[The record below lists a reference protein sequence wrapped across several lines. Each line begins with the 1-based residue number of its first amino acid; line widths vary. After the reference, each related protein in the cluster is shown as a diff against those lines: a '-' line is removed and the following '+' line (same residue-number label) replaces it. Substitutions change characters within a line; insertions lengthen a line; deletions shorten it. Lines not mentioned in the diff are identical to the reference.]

1 MAYSFGFPLQKS
13 TARRE
18 TVPDPPRP
26 ARPDGRLVWLHA
38 PTLDAARSMTELAR
52 RVIFDEGFPVLLT
65 TPAPVASVGGLIVQ
79 PAPPDT
85 PAEARAFLDHWQ
97 PEAAVMSEGEL
108 RPSLLREAIDRH
120 VPLAMVD
127 GMSPHILQGRER
139 WWPGQMRGLL
149 AHFRYV
155 LTVDETAARAFR
167 KGGGAANAVVVSGR
181 MEEGSGVLPCTEAER
196 AALARVLATR
206 QVWLAVA
213 LPEAEEAAVIA
224 AHRHALRLAHR
235 LLLVIAPKDPARA
248 APLAEALQKDPGWT
262 VACRAADEEPEPETE
277 VFIADGPTELGLW
290 YRLAPVSYLGGSLTT
305 GCLRDPMEAAAL
317 GSAVI
322 HGPRAGQFGG
332 AMGRLGAARA
342 TIPVSS
348 DAELAEAL
356 SDLLAPDRAA
366 RLAHA
371 AWAVASDG
379 TDVTDRVVA
388 LIGRMMDIER

>member
-1 MAYSFGFPLQKS
+1 MAYSFGFPLLKS

-18 TVPDPPRP
+18 TVTELPRP
-26 ARPDGRLVWLHA
+26 ARPEGRLVWLHA
-38 PTLDAARSMTELAR
+38 PTLDAARSMSELAR
-52 RVIFDEGFPVLLT
+52 RVIFDEGCTVLLT
-65 TPAPVASVGGLIVQ
+65 TPAPAPSLGGLIVQ
-79 PAPPDT
+79 PGPPDT

-97 PEAAVMSEGEL
+97 PDAAVMSEGEL
-108 RPSLLREAIDRH
+108 RPSALREIIERR

-127 GMSPHILQGRER
+127 GMSPYILPGRER

-167 KGGGAANAVVVSGR
+167 KAGGLSGSVVVSGR

-196 AALARVLATR
+196 AALARTLATR
-206 QVWLAVA
+206 PVWLAVA

-235 LLLVIAPKDPARA
+235 LLLVIAPRDAARA
-248 APLAEALQKDPGWT
+248 PALAAQLQKDYGWT
-262 VACRAADEEPEPETE
+262 VASRAADEEPEPETE
-277 VFIADGPTELGLW
+277 VFLADGQTELGLW

-322 HGPRAGQFGG
+322 HGPRPGIFGG

-342 TIPVSS
+342 TLPVSS
-348 DAELAEAL
+348 PAELAEGL